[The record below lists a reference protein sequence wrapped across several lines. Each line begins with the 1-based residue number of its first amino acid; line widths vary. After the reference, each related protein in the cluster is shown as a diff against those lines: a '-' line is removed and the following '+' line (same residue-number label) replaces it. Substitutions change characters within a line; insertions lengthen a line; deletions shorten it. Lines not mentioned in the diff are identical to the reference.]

1 MKKYISIFELFA
13 RNTVYKILFV
23 LLAMGAAQITMFQ
36 KAMSEWIP
44 VDYYDLDFQ
53 GIEHYS
59 LEYMVDKSNSPVFM
73 GIAFVLITAIL
84 CWSGCNLGSKSSY
97 TLQRLQVKE
106 KTIFI
111 MQCIYNSLCYV
122 LLLGVQ
128 VAVLLVLC
136 GMYVEQSDN
145 VTNQTVFLAFYRNE
159 FMHSV
164 LPMEGMMRWIVNI
177 LILLGCGTS
186 AAVFTYLQRRGKVA
200 WSLFVVVACVL
211 VGFIQELGGQLE
223 LGTAFSAVIIVA
235 LTVYY
240 HVFQKK
246 EDE

>member
-53 GIEHYS
+53 AIEHYS

-73 GIAFVLITAIL
+73 GIAFVLITAVL

-122 LLLGVQ
+122 LLLGAQ

-164 LPMEGMMRWIVNI
+164 LPMEGMMRWSANI

>member
-53 GIEHYS
+53 AIEHYS

-84 CWSGCNLGSKSSY
+84 CWSACNLGSKSSY

>member
-1 MKKYISIFELFA
+1 
-13 RNTVYKILFV
+13 
-23 LLAMGAAQITMFQ
+23 
-36 KAMSEWIP
+36 
-44 VDYYDLDFQ
+44 
-53 GIEHYS
+53 
-59 LEYMVDKSNSPVFM
+59 
-73 GIAFVLITAIL
+73 
-84 CWSGCNLGSKSSY
+84 
-97 TLQRLQVKE
+97 
-106 KTIFI
+106 
-111 MQCIYNSLCYV
+111 
-122 LLLGVQ
+122 
-128 VAVLLVLC
+128 
-136 GMYVEQSDN
+136 
-145 VTNQTVFLAFYRNE
+145 
-159 FMHSV
+159 MHSV